1 MSTYREKLEEQ
12 VTHDLREWL
21 DGIEEAYGPNFALEA
36 YAFVGA
42 VGFTPEGE
50 EPDTG
55 ESFARSAVGY
65 HCSDSR
71 HWAQVGLLRQALMM
85 AESDDD

>member
-1 MSTYREKLEEQ
+1 MSTYREKLEVQILSEM
-12 VTHDLREWL
+12 REWL
-21 DGIEEAYGPNFALEA
+21 DGIEERYGPSFALEA

-50 EPDTG
+50 EPG
-55 ESFARSAVGY
+55 EGEAFARSAVGY

-71 HWAQVGLLRQALMM
+71 HWAQVGILRQALLM
-85 AESDDD
+85 AESDDQ

>member
-1 MSTYREKLEEQ
+1 MATYRENLEKQ
-12 VTHDLREWL
+12 VARDMHEWL
-21 DGIEEAYGPNFALEA
+21 DGIEERYGPNFTLEA

-42 VGFTPEGE
+42 VGLTPEDE
-50 EPDTG
+50 EPDEG

-71 HWAQVGLLRQALMM
+71 HWAQVGLLQQALRM
-85 AESDDD
+85 AESDTE